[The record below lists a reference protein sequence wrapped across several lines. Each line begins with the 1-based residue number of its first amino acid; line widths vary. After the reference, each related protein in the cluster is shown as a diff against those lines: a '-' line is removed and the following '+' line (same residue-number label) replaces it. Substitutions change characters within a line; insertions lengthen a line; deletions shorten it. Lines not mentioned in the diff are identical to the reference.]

1 LNFHLNIP
9 LLGNFGLIHT
19 CPFPP
24 NYKHGFIEM
33 ITWRYHAKTPESV
46 ARKPIRKNDGQIK
59 GFKYHEQQFNC
70 ILIILL
76 DVYCS
81 VGQVYGL
88 ALNPHQVFELIYI
101 YISRSWR

>member
-1 LNFHLNIP
+1 
-9 LLGNFGLIHT
+9 
-19 CPFPP
+19 
-24 NYKHGFIEM
+24 M
-33 ITWRYHAKTPESV
+33 ITWRYHANTPESV

-88 ALNPHQVFELIYI
+88 ALNPHQVFEQIYI
-101 YISRSWR
+101 YIYRRWR

>member
-1 LNFHLNIP
+1 MGCSSFVGVLVEFSSQYSPFRKLWAHTHLPIK
-9 LLGNFGLIHT
+9 
-19 CPFPP
+19 P

-33 ITWRYHAKTPESV
+33 ITGRYHANTPESL

-59 GFKYHEQQFNC
+59 GFKYHEQQFYC

-88 ALNPHQVFELIYI
+88 ALNPH
-101 YISRSWR
+101 